1 MASFNK
7 VMLMGNLTRDPVLRY
22 LDNGDALVN
31 FGLAVNRKFKKGDVW
46 EDDVCFVEITVWRKQ
61 AENCDK
67 YLSKGRPVFIE
78 GYLKFSTWESDGQK
92 RNKLEVVANTVQF
105 LGSSKDTQGGPPT
118 FGDPPDPPG
127 SPPTGPVPA
136 PEDDLPF

>member
-7 VMLMGNLTRDPVLRY
+7 VMLMGNLTRDPVLSY
-22 LDNGDALVN
+22 LPGNGDAVVN
-31 FGLAVNRKFKKGDVW
+31 FGLAVNRKVKKGDVW

-92 RNKLEVVANTVQF
+92 RNKLEVVANLVQF
-105 LGSSKDTQGGPPT
+105 LGSRNDSQGDSSIGQV
-118 FGDPPDPPG
+118 
-127 SPPTGPVPA
+127 PV
-136 PEDDLPF
+136 PEDDVPF

>member
-7 VMLMGNLTRDPVLRY
+7 VMLMGNLTRDPELRF
-22 LDNGDALVN
+22 LANGDAVAS
-31 FGLAVNRKFKKGDVW
+31 FGLAVNRKVKKGDVW

-78 GYLKFSTWESDGQK
+78 GYLKFSEWDDKKDGQK
-92 RNKLEVVANTVQF
+92 RNKLGVVANTVQF
-105 LGSSKDTQGGPPT
+105 LGSRNDSQG
-118 FGDPPDPPG
+118 D
-127 SPPTGPVPA
+127 SPTGRVPVSD
-136 PEDDLPF
+136 EDDVPF